1 MNKYSLILPMLLALG
16 IGTSS
21 FATIQSAAATLGQQQ
36 QQQQQQAPTTV
47 TVAIQ
52 PTAQAADIQAQ
63 GQQLEQFLEERTD
76 YDIQI
81 YVPLSYAGVIEA
93 LRFGQA
99 DVAFMSAWPSYLAV
113 NRANASLELA
123 EVREVIIN
131 DTLTDATYYFSY
143 WVTRPDS
150 PANSLEELRDLR
162 AAFPSPLSTSGYVMP
177 MYSLVNQSLIQV
189 EPEEEVDPESFF
201 SEVLFAGGYQQAWE
215 ALRNGVVDVSIIA
228 GDVSEDLYFE
238 VLNNT
243 KVIHEQGPIP
253 SHGVVFNND
262 IDPSVKENLKAAMLE
277 IGNDDSSRQI
287 MRDLVSAIFIG
298 FQETTA
304 EEHLASLNGA
314 LNATGLAF
322 TEEIS

>member
-1 MNKYSLILPMLLALG
+1 MNKYSLTLPLLLALG
-16 IGTSS
+16 IGASG
-21 FATIQSAAATLGQQQ
+21 FATTIQSAAATTGQQQ
-36 QQQQQQAPTTV
+36 QEPSTTV
-47 TVAIQ
+47 TIAIQ

-63 GQQLEQFLEERTD
+63 GQQLEQFLEERTG

-81 YVPLSYAGVIEA
+81 YVPLSYAGVVEA

-123 EVREVIIN
+123 EVREVILN

-150 PANSLEELRDLR
+150 PANSLQDLRGMR

-177 MYSLVNQSLIQV
+177 MYTLVNQSLIPV
-189 EPEEEVDPESFF
+189 EAGEEVEPESFF
-201 SEVLFAGGYQQAWE
+201 SEVLFAGGYAQGWG
-215 ALRNGVVDVSIIA
+215 ALRNGAVDVSIIA
-228 GDVSEDLYFE
+228 GDVNEELYFE

-262 IDPSVKENLKAAMLE
+262 IDPTVKENLKAALLE
-277 IGNDDSSRQI
+277 VGNDDSSRQI
-287 MRDLVSAIFIG
+287 MRDLVSAIFVG

-304 EEHLASLNGA
+304 EEHLASLNRA

>member
-21 FATIQSAAATLGQQQ
+21 FATIQSAAATLGQ

>member
-1 MNKYSLILPMLLALG
+1 MNKYSLILPLLLALG
-16 IGTSS
+16 IGANG
-21 FATIQSAAATLGQQQ
+21 FATIQSAAATIAQQQ
-36 QQQQQQAPTTV
+36 EQQAPTTV
-47 TVAIQ
+47 TIAIQ

-63 GQQLEQFLEERTD
+63 GQQLEQFLEERTG

-150 PANSLEELRDLR
+150 PANNLEDLREMR
-162 AAFPSPLSTSGYVMP
+162 AAFPNPLSTSGYVMP
-177 MYSLVNQSLIQV
+177 MYTLVNQSLIQV
-189 EPEEEVDPESFF
+189 EEGQEVDPETFF
-201 SEVLFAGGYQQAWE
+201 SEVLFAGGYAQAWE
-215 ALRNGVVDVSIIA
+215 ALRNGAVDVSIIA
-228 GDVSEDLYFE
+228 GDVDEELYFE

-262 IDPSVKENLKAAMLE
+262 IDPSIKENLKAALLE
-277 IGNDDSSRQI
+277 IGNDESSRQI
-287 MRDLVSAIFIG
+287 MRDLVSAIFVG

-304 EEHLASLNGA
+304 EEHLSSLNRA

>member
-1 MNKYSLILPMLLALG
+1 MNKYSLILPLLVALG
-16 IGTSS
+16 IGASS
-21 FATIQSAAATLGQQQ
+21 FATIQSASATIG
-36 QQQQQQAPTTV
+36 QQQAPTTV

-63 GQQLEQFLEERTD
+63 GQQLEQFLEERTG

-123 EVREVIIN
+123 EVREVIVN

-143 WVTRPDS
+143 WVTGPDS
-150 PANSLEELRDLR
+150 PANSLEELRDMR

-228 GDVSEDLYFE
+228 GDVSEDLYIE

-262 IDPSVKENLKAAMLE
+262 IDQSVKDNLKAAMLE

-287 MRDLVSAIFIG
+287 MRDLVSAIFVG

-304 EEHLASLNGA
+304 EEHLASLNRA

-322 TEEIS
+322 TEEIR